1 MQLLRITT
9 YTFITFT
16 TLLCFTEADWFD
28 DLVNGLHSKL
38 VSGADYIKD
47 KAAPTVRE
55 TFDGAK
61 AKLKDPETHR
71 RIQDWINDEAIPAI
85 KAKVNALISFM
96 KKEVVPELQEIKK
109 AYDIATE
116 SDNNDKKKSS

>member
-1 MQLLRITT
+1 MELLRFIT

-16 TLLCFTEADWFD
+16 TLICLTEADWFD
-28 DLVNGLHSKL
+28 DLVNNLHGKI

-55 TFDGAK
+55 TFDEAK

-71 RIQDWINDEAIPAI
+71 RIQQWVKEEAIPAI
-85 KAKVNALISFM
+85 KAKIDALINFM
-96 KKEVVPELQEIKK
+96 KKEVVPELQDIKK
-109 AYDIATE
+109 AYDIAAE
-116 SDNNDKKKSS
+116 SDNSDKQISN

>member
-55 TFDGAK
+55 TFDDAK

-71 RIQDWINDEAIPAI
+71 RIQDWIND
-85 KAKVNALISFM
+85 VS
-96 KKEVVPELQEIKK
+96 V
-109 AYDIATE
+109 
-116 SDNNDKKKSS
+116 